1 MRPTILNPLFAE
13 VTALDAV
20 GPKIAGLIGRLLP
33 NTATAPRV
41 IDLLFHLPV
50 AVIDRSRRCLIAEAS
65 SGAIATMRVRVDR
78 HQPNPPGRSRLPYR
92 VFVHDDSGELA
103 LVYFH
108 ANRSWLER
116 TLPPGR
122 IVYVSGEVEWFNG
135 RPQIVH
141 PDYVVAE
148 ADKEDLP
155 LFEPVYPLT
164 AGLSRKTVLK
174 AIASAIASIPV
185 LPEWIP
191 EQRISTGQWPS
202 FGRALEKLHQP
213 RSIGDLAPAN
223 SARERLAYDELLA
236 DQLALALTRAHMRR
250 SPGKI
255 RTSTGK
261 VAGRITEALPF
272 VLTIDQQRAII
283 EIDED
288 LGLPQRMR
296 RLLQG
301 DVGSGKTV
309 VALMAMATVIE
320 SGSQAAL
327 MAPTE
332 ILARQHEATI
342 RPIAE
347 EAGLRVEILTGREA
361 KPDRERV
368 LADLTAP
375 VSADSVD
382 LLGGRRG
389 IDILIGTH
397 ALFQDSV
404 QFNDLGLAVIDE
416 QHRFGVQ
423 QRLALAAKGDSTDVL
438 VMTATPIPRSLVL
451 TSFGDMDVSQLREK
465 PAGRKPIDTRA
476 VSTERLDEVV
486 ARLKAALDTGGRA
499 FWVCPLVEESE
510 ESDLISAEARASALT
525 KALGLTVG
533 IVHGRMATAEKNAAM
548 DRFRTGATPILV
560 ATTVIEVGVDVPD
573 ASIMVIENA
582 ERFGLA
588 QLHQLR
594 GRVGRGD
601 KPSTCLLLYKP
612 PLGDT
617 ARARLNVL
625 RESDDGFLIAE
636 EDLRLRGGGELLGI
650 RQSGL
655 PGFRLADL
663 DHLQS
668 VLEAA
673 QHDAREIATKNASLK
688 GSHGEAVRSLLYL
701 FGRDAAIRL
710 LRAG

>member
-1 MRPTILNPLFAE
+1 MRPTILNPLFAD
-13 VTALDAV
+13 VTTLDAV
-20 GPKIAGLIGRLLP
+20 GPKIAGLLGRLLT
-33 NTATAPRV
+33 NSATAPRV

-50 AVIDRSRRCLIAEAS
+50 AVIDRSRRCLITEAS
-65 SGAIATMRVRVDR
+65 AGAIATVKVRVDR
-78 HQPNPPGRSRLPYR
+78 HQPNPSGRSRLPYR

-122 IVYVSGEVEWFNG
+122 TVYVSGEVEWFNG

-148 ADKEDLP
+148 ADEGELP
-155 LFEPVYPLT
+155 LFEPIYPLT

-174 AIASAIASIPV
+174 AVANAIDSMPV

-191 EQRISTGQWPS
+191 EQRVLAGDWPT
-202 FGRALEKLHQP
+202 FGKALERLHQL
-213 RSIGDLAPAN
+213 RSIGDLEPAN
-223 SARERLAYDELLA
+223 PARVRLAYDELLA

-250 SPGKI
+250 SPGKT
-255 RTSTGK
+255 RSASGE
-261 VAGRITEALPF
+261 VAGRLVAALPF
-272 VLTIDQQRAII
+272 ELTVDQQRAII
-283 EIDED
+283 EINED
-288 LGLPQRMR
+288 LSVPQRML

-309 VALMAMATVIE
+309 VALLAMATVIE
-320 SGSQAAL
+320 AGSQAAL

-347 EAGLRVEILTGREA
+347 SAGLRVAILTGRES
-361 KPDRERV
+361 KPDRARV
-368 LADLTAP
+368 LADLNVPA
-375 VSADSVD
+375 ADGADD
-382 LLGGRRG
+382 LLGDRRG

-397 ALFQDSV
+397 ALFQESV
-404 QFNDLGLAVIDE
+404 QFHDLGLAVIDE

-423 QRLALAAKGDSTDVL
+423 QRLALAAKGDTTDVL

-486 ARLKAALDTGGRA
+486 TRLKVALDSGGRA

-510 ESDLISAEARASALT
+510 ESNLTSAEARA
-525 KALGLTVG
+525 KALDKVLGHPVG
-533 IVHGRMATAEKNAAM
+533 IVHGRMAAVEKDAAM
-548 DRFRTGATPILV
+548 DRFRSGATPVLV

-573 ASIMVIENA
+573 ASIMVIEHA

-594 GRVGRGD
+594 GRVGRGT
-601 KPSTCLLLYKP
+601 KSSTCLLLYKP

-617 ARARLNVL
+617 ARARLNIL

-636 EDLRLRGGGELLGI
+636 EDLRLRGGGELLGT

-663 DHLQS
+663 DHHRS

-673 QHDAREIATKNASLK
+673 QRDARDIVTTNGGLK
-688 GSHGEAVRSLLYL
+688 GGDGEAIRALLYL